1 MTRDYTEFEEINNND
16 AIREGKGWDSY
27 HHLYHLDKT
36 KKNESQF
43 IYEFILSINL

>member
-36 KKNESQF
+36 RKMNR
-43 IYEFILSINL
+43 NLFMNLFFQ